1 MQQRDAGAC
10 SKRYVREMTVSLKQL
25 GWGSEKHTAGRSS
38 TTHPLK
44 PAAAFQRRRYTK
56 SRRVLNPTAA
66 ITEGTTK
73 TMTTQPMVIV
83 YATQTRWNSDL
94 WWDRDTGC
102 TGMRAPEQR
111 DKMIVEVS
119 MSKSSA

>member
-38 TTHPLK
+38 STHPLK
-44 PAAAFQRRRYTK
+44 PAAAFQRRGYTK

-73 TMTTQPMVIV
+73 TMTTKVIRR
-83 YATQTRWNSDL
+83 RW
-94 WWDRDTGC
+94 
-102 TGMRAPEQR
+102 
-111 DKMIVEVS
+111 
-119 MSKSSA
+119 

>member
-1 MQQRDAGAC
+1 MKQRDAGAC

-25 GWGSEKHTAGRSS
+25 GWGSVKHTAGRSI

-73 TMTTQPMVIV
+73 TMIVKVILSRWRLFMVYMYDGVRTSGVVGI
-83 YATQTRWNSDL
+83 
-94 WWDRDTGC
+94 C
-102 TGMRAPEQR
+102 RAQG
-111 DKMIVEVS
+111 
-119 MSKSSA
+119 